1 MISRSSWGP
10 RPTRTS
16 TCAPGM
22 RSRIPFASGDRSSLM
37 RTRMAALPPRL
48 GADGRP
54 GLGHRRLRRGEAGAE
69 LHFRAQVLEASLDR
83 ADHDQHVEVVEVAK
97 VGDAEDLP
105 LGRVL
110 PADQLDPVLLEE
122 VLDQLLRVGALGRE

>member
-22 RSRIPFASGDRSSLM
+22 RSRIALASEDRSSLM

-48 GADGRP
+48 GPDRRP
-54 GLGHRRLRRGEAGAE
+54 GLGHRRLRRGEPGAE
-69 LHFRAQVLEASLDR
+69 LHFRAQVLEAALHR
-83 ADHDQHVEVVEVAK
+83 ADDHQHVEVVEVAQ
-97 VGDAEDLP
+97 VG
-105 LGRVL
+105 
-110 PADQLDPVLLEE
+110 
-122 VLDQLLRVGALGRE
+122 